1 MDKRQRMRKREEMNE
16 QKEEMEKRTL
26 ELTKNWEKKVRL
38 SINTRENRENVDRLL
53 TIYTDF

>member
-16 QKEEMEKRTL
+16 QKEERGKRTL
-26 ELTKNWEKKVRL
+26 ELTKKLGEKVRL

-53 TIYTDF
+53 TIYTK